1 MTGSA
6 SRKKM
11 LVKALGLVKI
21 GEHKNLEC
29 WNYSMGKRVSRC
41 ALSAETSASIS
52 SFVVSGLKLTRS
64 TPAAVFFV
72 KAHRAVDVAQL
83 PTMTG
88 GACRDADTLRAELRD
103 DICRRVADE
112 RDRQDVRRGPVADAD
127 DAVER
132 EELFLGVGL
141 DGGDVG
147 ELFIEMVGAQL
158 DRLGKAC
165 DLARGLC
172 AGAQAALL
180 PAAKDQRFGRADAL
194 AQIQAADTLGR
205 AELVRADGDE
215 VRAQRVGAER
225 NFQKGLHRVGVQQG
239 TGLFRFQKLRD
250 LGHGEDAARLVVDE
264 HHRDERG
271 VVAQCTFDLRGGD
284 VAVLV
289 GL

>member
-1 MTGSA
+1 MA
-6 SRKKM
+6 
-11 LVKALGLVKI
+11 
-21 GEHKNLEC
+21 
-29 WNYSMGKRVSRC
+29 
-41 ALSAETSASIS
+41 
-52 SFVVSGLKLTRS
+52 
-64 TPAAVFFV
+64 
-72 KAHRAVDVAQL
+72 
-83 PTMTG
+83 G
-88 GACRDADTLRAELRD
+88 GACRDADALCAKFRN
-103 DICRRVADE
+103 DIRRRVADE

-271 VVAQCTFDLRGGD
+271 VVAQCAFDLRGGD

>member
-1 MTGSA
+1 M
-6 SRKKM
+6 
-11 LVKALGLVKI
+11 
-21 GEHKNLEC
+21 
-29 WNYSMGKRVSRC
+29 
-41 ALSAETSASIS
+41 
-52 SFVVSGLKLTRS
+52 
-64 TPAAVFFV
+64 
-72 KAHRAVDVAQL
+72 
-83 PTMTG
+83 
-88 GACRDADTLRAELRD
+88 
-103 DICRRVADE
+103 
-112 RDRQDVRRGPVADAD
+112 
-127 DAVER
+127 
-132 EELFLGVGL
+132 
-141 DGGDVG
+141 G

-165 DLARGLC
+165 DLACGLC

-239 TGLFRFQKLRD
+239 TGFFRFQKPRD
-250 LGHGEDAARLVVDE
+250 LSHGEDAARLVVDE

-271 VVAQCTFDLRGGD
+271 VVTQCIFDLRGGD